1 MHVQTATRE
10 RVTPNEAPT
19 RHATPRRRSV
29 SHRRVILGFFVPFG
43 VLFVAMYLAPI
54 GYAVVES
61 LYTVHRSGLGLGPST
76 TVFSGFGNYLRVFSD
91 DAFFASVG
99 RVLLFG
105 AVQVPVML
113 GLALLLALLL
123 DSTVVRFPGFFRV
136 AYFVPFALP
145 VVISALLWSFL
156 YAPGSS
162 PYQQLFGILGMSVD
176 FTGSGTVLWSLAN
189 IVTWAWTG
197 YNMLIVY
204 SALQAI
210 PAELYEAAR
219 LDGCSGWQIAWRVK
233 VPLVRP
239 AITLTAVMSVIG
251 TLQLYNEPAILRHIA
266 PAIDSKYTPLM
277 LAQSVGLDNSD
288 YNFAAAVSV
297 VLAVATFALSF
308 VILRFARRKG
318 LS

>member
-1 MHVQTATRE
+1 MHTV
-10 RVTPNEAPT
+10 APPGQAAAA
-19 RHATPRRRSV
+19 RPAPAPKRRKQV
-29 SHRRVILGFFVPFG
+29 SHRGFILSFLIPFG

-54 GYAVVES
+54 AYSIVES
-61 LYTVHRSGLGLGPST
+61 LYTVKRSGLGLGPSE
-76 TVFSGFGNYLRVFSD
+76 TVFAGLDNYARVFAD
-91 DAFFASVG
+91 DSFLTSVG

-113 GLALLLALLL
+113 GLATVLALLL
-123 DSTVVRFPGFFRV
+123 DSAVVRFPNFFRV

-145 VVISALLWSFL
+145 VVVSALLWSFL

-162 PYQQLFGILGMSVD
+162 PYQKLFALVGLSID
-176 FTGSGTVLWSLAN
+176 FTADGTVLWSLAN

-197 YNMLIVY
+197 YNMLIIY
-204 SALQAI
+204 SALQALPTDI
-210 PAELYEAAR
+210 YEAAKI
-219 LDGCSGWQIAWRVK
+219 DGASGWQIAWRIK
-233 VPLVRP
+233 LPLVRP

-251 TLQLYNEPAILRHIA
+251 TLQLYNEPAIVKHIA

-277 LAQSVGLDNSD
+277 LAQTAGLENSD

-297 VLAVATFALSF
+297 VLALATFALSF

-318 LS
+318 NL